1 MIPMNTPGLVS
12 GSGLTIFLLLTGP
25 ENSWHCIQILSNQKS
40 FGKFAPSAGKL
51 GLWSAV

>member
-25 ENSWHCIQILSNQKS
+25 ENLWHCIQILSNQKS
-40 FGKFAPSAGKL
+40 FGKFASSAGKL